1 VRGSSTEAAPVAE
14 RDDTIRVALSNFR
27 WPLDPALVSTRDETT
42 LARAVYSTPLRTD
55 ATGRLVPGLC
65 TDWQGANGFRSW
77 TFRCR
82 DALQIAAELRRVG
95 RLPASPARW
104 LFASAR
110 TITVPAP
117 GKLVVRLNAPWRRF
131 PYALSAVAAAP
142 RGVPGPFRVVKAS
155 HGQVELAD
163 GATRLVFRRLT
174 PYAAVRAFRRH
185 EVDEAP
191 VPHGDLAYLR
201 EHVRNVEV
209 RRLLAQDVV
218 AFSRGRV
225 PLEVRRAY
233 WGTANRGDYQSLVAD
248 DAAAE
253 AFALIG
259 TPKPDPAAFRKA
271 VSRIPGLSPVPVRIS
286 VPPDPT
292 LLYGAR
298 LLLGQWR
305 EVGLRAQLVGP
316 GARVGGEFR
325 RVLAPYPQNEALLGA
340 LGVAA
345 PLGKVDQRQ
354 AFAAIDAR
362 NAAAAA
368 IIPVCWVADA
378 RLVSP
383 SLLGWQE
390 DVLGNVDYTR
400 VSRG

>member
-1 VRGSSTEAAPVAE
+1 M
-14 RDDTIRVALSNFR
+14 
-27 WPLDPALVSTRDETT
+27 
-42 LARAVYSTPLRTD
+42 
-55 ATGRLVPGLC
+55 
-65 TDWQGANGFRSW
+65 
-77 TFRCR
+77 
-82 DALQIAAELRRVG
+82 
-95 RLPASPARW
+95 
-104 LFASAR
+104 
-110 TITVPAP
+110 
-117 GKLVVRLNAPWRRF
+117 
-131 PYALSAVAAAP
+131 
-142 RGVPGPFRVVKAS
+142 PGPFRVVKAS
-155 HGQVELAD
+155 DGRVELAR
-163 GATRLVFRRLT
+163 GETRLVFRRLA

-233 WGTANRGDYQSLVAD
+233 WGTANRGDYQTLVAD

-271 VSRIPGLSPVPVRIS
+271 VARIPGLSPVPVRIS
-286 VPPDPT
+286 VPADPT
-292 LLYGAR
+292 LLYGAG

-316 GARVGGEFR
+316 GARAGGEFR

-368 IIPVCWVADA
+368 IMPICWVADA

-390 DVLGNVDYTR
+390 DVLGDVDYTR
-400 VSRG
+400 VSRR